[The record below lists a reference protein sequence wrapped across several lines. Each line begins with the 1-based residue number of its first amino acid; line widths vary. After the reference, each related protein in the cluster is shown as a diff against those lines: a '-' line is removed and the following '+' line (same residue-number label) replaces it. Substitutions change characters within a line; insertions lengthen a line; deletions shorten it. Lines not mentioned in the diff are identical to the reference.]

1 MFVIG
6 KILEGFDFNIL
17 LIVPILF
24 FVLYFVNLLLLRT
37 ILTWLSKIKFFAVLI
52 FIVYCL
58 IALFCAFGM
67 TSFVTAEEFDSSTY
81 TMVIVFLGIAIMSIN
96 YFTYTPL
103 FHRTYYG
110 GGYETYYDHTEHHI
124 FSPDVDYYV
133 EEWHD
138 WQEDGA
144 RVAARLSLFVAIG
157 FMIACLILNVWIVI
171 GVYALIRIIRK
182 LAGKDDDDLNWNT

>member
-6 KILEGFDFNIL
+6 KILEGFDLNIL

-67 TSFVTAEEFDSSTY
+67 TSFVAADEFDSSTY
-81 TMVIVFLGIAIMSIN
+81 TMVVVFLGIAIMSIN

>member
-24 FVLYFVNLLLLRT
+24 FVLYFVNLFLLRT

-52 FIVYCL
+52 FVVYCL
-58 IALFCAFGM
+58 IALFCAFCM
-67 TSFVTAEEFDSSTY
+67 TSFVGADEFDSSTY

-103 FHRTYYG
+103 FRRTYYG
-110 GGYETYYDHTEHHI
+110 GGYETYYDHTEHHV

-138 WQEDGA
+138 WQADGA
-144 RVAARLSLFVAIG
+144 SVAARLSLFVAIG
-157 FMIACLILNVWIVI
+157 VMIACLILNVWIVI
-171 GVYALIRIIRK
+171 GLYALIRIIRK
-182 LAGKDDDDLNWNT
+182 VSGKDDGDLDWNT

>member
-67 TSFVTAEEFDSSTY
+67 TSFVAADEFDSSTY

-157 FMIACLILNVWIVI
+157 FMVACLILNVWIVI

>member
-67 TSFVTAEEFDSSTY
+67 TSFVAADEFDSSTY

>member
-144 RVAARLSLFVAIG
+144 RVAARLSFFVAIG

>member
-1 MFVIG
+1 MFVID
-6 KILEGFDFNIL
+6 KILSGFDFNAIL
-17 LIVPILF
+17 VVPIVF
-24 FVLYFVNLLLLRT
+24 IFLYLINLLLLRT
-37 ILTWLSKIKFFAVLI
+37 ILTWLSKIKFFAIVI
-52 FIVYCL
+52 FTVYCL
-58 IALFCAFGM
+58 IALVCAGGM
-67 TSFVTAEEFDSSTY
+67 TGLMLDDNFDTSTY
-81 TMVIVFLGIAIMSIN
+81 TMIITFLGVAIMSIN
-96 YFTYTPL
+96 YFSYTPL

-144 RVAARLSLFVAIG
+144 RVAARVSLFVAIG

-171 GVYALIRIIRK
+171 GLYALIRIIRK
-182 LAGKDDDDLNWNT
+182 IAGKDDDDLDWNT